1 MTGDYG
7 EKQFLPL
14 SEAEAPDGA
23 KVFINGR
30 WVGTIRQKYAV
41 GVQTHLRAM
50 RAEQRLNPETGI
62 CLSAQQDELILAC
75 DEGRVMRPLLVIS
88 GEINQ

>member
-1 MTGDYG
+1 
-7 EKQFLPL
+7 
-14 SEAEAPDGA
+14 
-23 KVFINGR
+23 
-30 WVGTIRQKYAV
+30 
-41 GVQTHLRAM
+41 M

-88 GEINQ
+88 GDINQQDKVCTGLRINLTPLHVMNNCGPLNQKTL